1 MSIERRT
8 LARYATVAAIV
19 LVIGGLVVQ
28 QLIDDGVDELGLID
42 GASVGIERPAPD
54 FVLETPEGKTVR
66 LSDFR
71 GKTVVLNF
79 WATWCG
85 PCRAEMP
92 DLQAAFEER
101 LDTDDLVV
109 LAVNFQESEGQ
120 VAGFVDEFGLTF
132 PIALDRS
139 GTVAQRYGLLGL
151 PGTFFIDPDGI
162 LRSQNLGAIFG
173 EILPKGIAAA
183 DLAGAGVAAAD
194 LEGPG
199 DS

>member
-1 MSIERRT
+1 MSMERRT

-19 LVIGGLVVQ
+19 LVIGGLFVQ
-28 QLIDDGVDELGLID
+28 QQLSADGVQDIGLIDD
-42 GASVGIERPAPD
+42 ASVGIDRPAPD
-54 FVLETPEGKTVR
+54 FVLETPDGKTVS

-101 LDTDDLVV
+101 DDLVV
-109 LAVNFQESEGQ
+109 LAVNFQESESQ

-132 PIALDRS
+132 PIVLDRA
-139 GTVAQRYGLLGL
+139 GEVAQRYGLLGL
-151 PGTFFIDPDGI
+151 PGTFFIDRDGV

-173 EILPKGIAAA
+173 EILPAGIATA
-183 DLAGAGVAAAD
+183 DLAGAGD
-194 LEGPG
+194 EG
-199 DS
+199 

>member
-19 LVIGGLVVQ
+19 LAIGGLLVQ
-28 QLIDDGVDELGLID
+28 QQLSAGGVRDIGLID
-42 GASVGIERPAPD
+42 GASVGIDRPAPD
-54 FVLETPEGKTVR
+54 FVLETPDGETIS

-101 LDTDDLVV
+101 LDAGDLVV
-109 LAVNFQESEGQ
+109 LAVNFQEGESQ
-120 VAGFVDEFGLTF
+120 VRGFVEEFGLTF
-132 PIALDRS
+132 PILLDRT
-139 GTVAQRYGLLGL
+139 GVVGQRYGVLGL
-151 PGTFFIDPDGI
+151 PGTFFIDRDGI
-162 LRSQNLGAIFG
+162 LRSQSLGAIFG
-173 EILPKGIAAA
+173 DILPDGIAGA
-183 DLAGAGVAAAD
+183 DRAGAGG
-194 LEGPG
+194 E
-199 DS
+199 S